1 MTSLT
6 QGLAAQLSGA
16 PVQEIAQQLGI
27 PPEQAQGA
35 IATALPLL
43 MGALGNNASQ
53 PQGAQAL
60 HAALQNHAG
69 GSDITNVLGSV
80 LGGAMGGAGGG
91 QGNDTVGRMLGHIFG
106 GQQTQAT
113 QGLGQATGLGNDKT
127 QMLLRILAP
136 IVMAYLAN
144 HMFGGQ
150 QQASAP
156 VASQDSGPQG
166 LGDVLGREVEQM
178 GQQQGGGLGGLL
190 GQVLGGNAGGG
201 LGGILGGILGG
212 GRGS

>member
-16 PVQEIAQQLGI
+16 PVQQIAQQLGI
-27 PPEQAQGA
+27 PPEQAQSA
-35 IATALPLL
+35 VSAALPLL
-43 MGALGNNASQ
+43 MGALGRNASQ

-60 HAALQNHAG
+60 HAALQDHAG
-69 GSDITNVLGSV
+69 GDITSVLGSV

-91 QGNDTVGRMLGHIFG
+91 QGDDTLGRMLGHIFG
-106 GQQTQAT
+106 GQQQQAT
-113 QGLGQATGLGNDKT
+113 QSIGQATGLGNEQT

-136 IVMAYLAN
+136 IVLAYLAN

-156 VASQDSGPQG
+156 VASAPQDSGPQG
-166 LGDVLGREVEQM
+166 LGDILGREVEQI
-178 GQQQGGGLGGLL
+178 GQQQGGLGGLL
-190 GQVLGGNAGGG
+190 GQVLGGNTGG

-212 GRGS
+212 GNRN

>member
-16 PVQEIAQQLGI
+16 PVQQIAQQLGI
-27 PPEQAQGA
+27 QPDQAQTA
-35 IATALPLL
+35 VSAALPLL
-43 MGALGNNASQ
+43 MGALGRNASQ

-60 HAALQNHAG
+60 HAALQDHAG
-69 GSDITNVLGSV
+69 GDIASVLGSV

-91 QGNDTVGRMLGHIFG
+91 SNDSVGRMLGHIFG

-136 IVMAYLAN
+136 IVLAYLAN

-156 VASQDSGPQG
+156 VASQDSGPRG
-166 LGDVLGREVEQM
+166 LGDILGREVEQI
-178 GQQQGGGLGGLL
+178 GQQQGGLGGLL
-190 GQVLGGNAGGG
+190 GQVLGGGNAGG

-212 GRGS
+212 GRGN